1 MSYLPKENLITK
13 MIFIDM
19 KGYKLIYVIKLR
31 VKEEKVKSDNILI
44 TLFNDEMSLQFFST
58 YLTSLNQKICYL
70 KW

>member
-13 MIFIDM
+13 IILIDV
-19 KGYKLIYVIKLR
+19 KTYKLIYVIKLR

-44 TLFNDEMSLQFFST
+44 TLFNDEMSLQLFST
-58 YLTSLNQKICYL
+58 YQTSLSQKICYL